1 MKRFFAIL
9 PLVCAAMLLSAC
21 PDAKLPN
28 PAPRVPAPKAIDS
41 AGGQLP
47 ELPKTTAAYAA

>member
-1 MKRFFAIL
+1 MKRFFSVL

-21 PDAKLPN
+21 PDTKLPN

-41 AGGQLP
+41 AGKQISKLP
-47 ELPKTTAAYAA
+47 ETSTACTA